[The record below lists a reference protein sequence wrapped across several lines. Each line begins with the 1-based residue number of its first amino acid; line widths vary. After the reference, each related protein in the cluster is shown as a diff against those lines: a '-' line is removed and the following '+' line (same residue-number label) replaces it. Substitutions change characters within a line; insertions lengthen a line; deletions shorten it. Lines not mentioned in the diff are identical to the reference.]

1 MRMRPDYAGA
11 GRSIASMD
19 AASAPSRIAL
29 YLEEI
34 GVEADRRGERGW
46 TVGVPSA
53 KRGTVGV
60 LILVRERSLTMRAFI
75 VRAPDRDHL
84 GVYQR
89 LLGKNLTTRDW
100 RFGIDADGD
109 IYAVADAPLACL
121 DADTLDGLLGSLS
134 SLVDETYESLVRM
147 GFDLPEG
154 TTFERSQG

>member
-1 MRMRPDYAGA
+1 
-11 GRSIASMD
+11 MD

-46 TVGVPSA
+46 SVSVPTT
-53 KRGTVGV
+53 KRGAIGV
-60 LILVRERSLTMRAFI
+60 LILVRERSLTLRAFL

-109 IYAVADAPLACL
+109 VYAVADAPLAGL

-134 SLVDETYESLVRM
+134 ALVDETYESIVRM
-147 GFDLPEG
+147 GFDVPEG
-154 TTFERSQG
+154 TQFGSPPGS